1 MDKPRLKIK
10 DKEIGLRDLGD
21 NLFEPKNIALLGDVI
36 ANKFNTELYNPNF
49 WVKNPPPKE
58 QPEKYYKIQSFCF
71 TTSINRISEAKILL
85 KSLREHHSQ
94 PIFIHCDWFSK
105 LVIERLGYENLIIKP
120 VINERYLKKIVE
132 DHTKNKYDVLEQV
145 HHCRSDYIFAKLR
158 CLKGAMMRF
167 ENTLFLDTDV
177 IVLDDLQEN
186 FTTKVCLS
194 PAHFPNSIRHFGF
207 EYGFYNAGYVFCANR
222 GFPSFWID
230 RFLKDSVFYEQ
241 ECMNR
246 FSDHYNIQTFDD
258 SHNYG
263 FWREQNEPENPKSL
277 HVHITDEIK
286 KETKGETEHQLFNNF
301 REKCLGIIEKKNP
314 ELHFYINKLR
324 DYKKYAFVHMA
335 KCGGT
340 YVKTYLHSVI
350 LNPCKGH
357 IPEGKHK
364 DSRFGSPHLE
374 FRAEQISKLVDEVD
388 KVDLTENQWIR
399 FHQNSANSEVI
410 KKLNDFGWET
420 FTFLRDPRDIICS
433 LYFFASR
440 KHKSVHKSK
449 ADKVVTNH
457 LAMAPWSGIAGHQGI
472 DEWDFDKVD
481 VHKVSLNDFVK
492 ELINNEKLHIF
503 WQLPEYIDSVKHVD
517 KMSHENLGKFINKVI
532 DPEHIYMPMPIGKND
547 SDNKGFKHHVN
558 SGEISKEVADL
569 VESCEKIKRYNEW
582 L

>member
-10 DKEIGLRDLGD
+10 DKEVGLRDLGD
-21 NLFEPKNIALLGDVI
+21 SLFEPKNITLLADVI
-36 ANKFNTELYNPNF
+36 ANKCNTDYNPKF
-49 WVKNPPPKE
+49 WVENPPPKE
-58 QPEKYYKIQSFCF
+58 QPEKYHKIQSFCF

-94 PIFIHCDWFSK
+94 PIFIHCDWFSQ

-120 VINERYLKKIVE
+120 VINERYLKKIVK
-132 DHTKNKYDVLEQV
+132 DHTKNKYDILEQV

-158 CLKGAMMRF
+158 CLKGAMMLY

-194 PAHFPNSIRHFGF
+194 PAHFPSNIKHFGF

-222 GFPSFWID
+222 GFPNFWID
-230 RFLKDSVFYEQ
+230 RFLKDSTFYEQ

-246 FSDHYNIQTFDD
+246 FSDHYNIQTFDN

-263 FWREQNEPENPKSL
+263 FWREQNEPKNPKSL

-286 KETKGETEHQLFNNF
+286 KETKGETEHKLFDNF
-301 REKCLGIIEKKNP
+301 RKKCLGIIEKKNP
-314 ELHFYINKLR
+314 ELYFYINKLR

-340 YVKTYLHSVI
+340 YVKTYLNKVI
-350 LNPCKGH
+350 LNPCKEH
-357 IPEGKHK
+357 IPDGKNK
-364 DSRFGSPHLE
+364 DNPHLE
-374 FRAEQISKLVDEVD
+374 FCPQQILKLVDEVD
-388 KVDLTENQWIR
+388 KTDLTENQWIR
-399 FHQNSANSEVI
+399 FHQNSVDSEVI
-410 KKLNDFGWET
+410 EKLNNFGWET

-433 LYFFASR
+433 LYFFSGR
-440 KHKSVHKSK
+440 EITREENREKIG
-449 ADKVVTNH
+449 NNNF
-457 LAMAPWSGIAGHQGI
+457 LAMAPWSGIAGHQEAG
-472 DEWDFDKVD
+472 EWELDKVD
-481 VHKVSLNDFVK
+481 VNKVSLNDFVK
-492 ELINNEKLHIF
+492 ELIENEKLHVF
-503 WQLPEYIDSVKHVD
+503 WQLPAYIDSVKHVD

-532 DPEHIYMPMPIGKND
+532 DPEHVYMPMPIGENA
-547 SDNKGFKHHVN
+547 SSNKGFKHHVG
-558 SGEISKEVADL
+558 SGEISKEVVDL